1 MWYVIQAK
9 SGDELRLKELLEATL
24 DHAYYRECF
33 VPLYEAVRR
42 RQGKCLIKILK
53 LFPGYLF
60 IDTDMPVEVDRALKA
75 MPDFATVLGTR
86 DEADSEKIFLPIT
99 KDDADFL
106 DSITEDGIMHVS
118 YVSLSKTNRIEKVI
132 GPLEKYQRFITKME
146 YRHRYAIV
154 ETDAFGKRRKI
165 SFGLWSDS
173 DPRMPWLEEEKAK
186 RNVGRM
192 ASDAKL
198 PAYDIGIYVG
208 NKVRYPEI
216 YGDTVF
222 TVDKVDPSHRIIHST
237 IDIFGSRRQIEM
249 YADDV
254 VKIG

>member
-1 MWYVIQAK
+1 MWYVIQTK
-9 SGDELRLKELLEATL
+9 SGEELRLKELIEATL
-24 DHAYYRECF
+24 DRAYYRECF

-42 RQGKCLIKILK
+42 RQGRCLIKILK

-60 IDTDMPVEVDRALKA
+60 IDTDTPMEVHKALKTI
-75 MPDFATVLGTR
+75 PDFATVLGVR
-86 DEADSEKIFLPIT
+86 DEPDAEKIFLPIT

-118 YVSLSKTNRIEKVI
+118 YVSLSRANRIEKVI

-154 ETDAFGKRRKI
+154 EAEAFGKRRKI
-165 SFGLWSDS
+165 SFGLWGDS

-186 RNVGRM
+186 RKVGQEV
-192 ASDAKL
+192 AEAKL
-198 PAYDIGIYVG
+198 PAYDIGLYEG
-208 NKVRYPEI
+208 DKVKYPEI

-222 TVDKVDPSHRIIHST
+222 TVDKIDPSHRIIHST
-237 IDIFGSRRQIEM
+237 IDIFGSRRKIEM